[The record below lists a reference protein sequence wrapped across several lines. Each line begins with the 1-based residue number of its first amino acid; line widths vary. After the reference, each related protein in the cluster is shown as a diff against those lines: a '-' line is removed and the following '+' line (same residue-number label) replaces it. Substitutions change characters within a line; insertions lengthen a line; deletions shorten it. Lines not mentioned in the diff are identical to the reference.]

1 MGGSRGLPA
10 AVRRPNRSSLPHVAL
25 TPTDFLRIVLDPH
38 RLAVLGL
45 AALGPLDVE
54 KAAHQLRMTVGQVR
68 RAVSRLVEAGLLDQ
82 ELALDRAALRAV
94 AEALP
99 GNEPVAGSVL
109 EGPWSSEE
117 RQLLGRYFVGSRLT
131 EVPAQSQR
139 RRVVL
144 ERLAHEFEPGVR
156 YDEKEVNMILLTFHP
171 DYAALRRY
179 LIDEGFLTRADGSYW
194 RSGGRV
200 EV

>member
-1 MGGSRGLPA
+1 
-10 AVRRPNRSSLPHVAL
+10 VAL

-45 AALGPLDVE
+45 AALEPLDVE